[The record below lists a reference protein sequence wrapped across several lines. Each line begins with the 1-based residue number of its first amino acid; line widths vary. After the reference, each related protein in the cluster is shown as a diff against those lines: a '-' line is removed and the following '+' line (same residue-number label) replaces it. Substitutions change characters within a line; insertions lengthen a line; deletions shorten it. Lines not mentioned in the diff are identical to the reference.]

1 MDDRMKQKRLGVSF
15 SPELMEAWKNIQDYV
30 DVVEISNISDLYD
43 IKENWTYHF
52 TRTKNGEA
60 VNLLKPEAIKKHF
73 NREEIKN
80 VLNKK
85 SPEIVSLH
93 LGYPAEVF
101 KKGVYD
107 YPISENV
114 GRSEA
119 IEKFSESLDYLTEF
133 SEVPVA
139 VENLDYY
146 GNGAYEYICEPEF
159 INELLNKN
167 KDVYLLLDISHAEVS
182 AVELGDETPENRLET
197 TRKYLDKLPLE
208 RVIEIH
214 INSPILKNNK
224 LMDTYHLPI
233 TDVEVAIL
241 KNLLDLPN
249 LDVVNLECKE
259 KIFEQL
265 KELVPLVKGK

>member
-1 MDDRMKQKRLGVSF
+1 MKQKRLGVSF
-15 SPELMEAWKNIQDYV
+15 SPELMKIWKNIQDYV
-30 DVVEISNISDLYD
+30 DVVEISNISDLYE
-43 IKENWTYHF
+43 INKNWTYHF

-60 VNLLKPEAIKKHF
+60 ANLLKPEAIKKHF

-85 SPEIVSLH
+85 SPEIISLH

-119 IEKFSESLDYLTEF
+119 IKKFSESLDYLTK
-133 SEVPVA
+133 SLDIPIA

-159 INELLNKN
+159 INELLDKN
-167 KDVYLLLDISHAEVS
+167 KDVYLLLDIAHAEVS
-182 AVELGDETPENRLET
+182 AVELEDETPENKLDT

-214 INSPILKNNK
+214 LNSPVLKNNR

-233 TDVEVAIL
+233 TNVEVTIL
-241 KNLLDLPN
+241 KNLLGLPN